1 MIGNTV
7 EMPAVSSPKTPC
19 QVGISTLSILDMQG
33 IRSKR
38 ISTPDYLET
47 LFQRGLPDPITR
59 MTVRSGRPEEL
70 QE

>member
-1 MIGNTV
+1 MIGSTV
-7 EMPAVSSPKTPC
+7 EITAFSVWKTPC

-38 ISTPDYLET
+38 IPTPDYLET
-47 LFQRGLPDPITR
+47 LFQRGLPDPITG